1 MDDKAVREALD
12 RLQCYGPPVD
22 GYVGDVHTIRAH
34 ISAQAAM
41 LAELREHCRQLSGD
55 KFSDRN
61 QAALK
66 SRAETAERRC
76 AELVAL
82 LAECFRLAGG
92 DTDTS
97 TDNMASRAVEVVR
110 DLRQCYDESLQYVPI
125 TGDDRHAG

>member
-76 AELVAL
+76 AELVAERDS
-82 LAECFRLAGG
+82 AYERG
-92 DTDTS
+92 
-97 TDNMASRAVEVVR
+97 VR
-110 DLRQCYDESLQYVPI
+110 DGYEI
-125 TGDDRHAG
+125 RHNEVLAALA